1 MKELGQVTELVR
13 GGAGTETRVAA
24 LLSLCPTTPRGRAD
38 ACAHVHLGVQG
49 QHCSG
54 GWASRT
60 LPCTLPA
67 QAWAAGGSSSH
78 TRHRCFFGCLLSGV
92 LCDRA

>member
-13 GGAGTETRVAA
+13 GGAGTETRAA
-24 LLSLCPTTPRGRAD
+24 GLLSLCPTTPRGRAD

-54 GWASRT
+54 ELGQPHAALHRPGLRAAVPPTHATAASSDAYFLVFCAT
-60 LPCTLPA
+60 A
-67 QAWAAGGSSSH
+67 
-78 TRHRCFFGCLLSGV
+78 LS
-92 LCDRA
+92 